1 MLILSR
7 KEGEAIIINNNIRV
21 IVLEIRKKQIR
32 IGIEA
37 PKNMGIHREE
47 IWLRIQEENL
57 AEEDKKNNKGNDKL
71 RKDKGD

>member
-7 KEGEAIIINNNIRV
+7 REDEAIIINNDIKV

-37 PKNMGIHREE
+37 PKELGVHREE

-57 AEEDKKNNKGNDKL
+57 AEEDKKNDEGNDKL